1 MIDLFLIRACL
12 FALAVLSGLFLFVVL
27 SRVLARLKSAAK
39 RYGWPIVSLFIV
51 FSSWAT
57 YTAFPTAEE
66 KNGNVANVGMLPIT
80 NTNYQLGNGEQ
91 GRGNREQ
98 GNGKLENG
106 TGNIGNTGNIQ
117 QENTFTRATLTQE
130 DFARGFVLTRIGT
143 NEVHDFTAPS
153 GAGICEDWKAF
164 GAAEDWVYLEGSGVS
179 SQGLGRERLRVHS
192 DGWVTV
198 LSPTSSVF
206 VAREY
211 YPFKASLGIVPEANW
226 GLVVRGQESGNGVN
240 STVHLNSSPS
250 PSPNPYPLTPN
261 SCFWHHLTTSNT
273 LQLTWQNV
281 LYNRESDLPISFQ
294 AEFNENGDFTYRYDL
309 SAIKAKIDSGVIP
322 ENFPS
327 NIIIGTIPHSLLPV
341 PQSPFPTSFFFRH
354 LEPSDVSGSD
364 RDGDGLIIEDELFV
378 YHTDPYN
385 ADSDYDG
392 LSDYDEIFIVKSN
405 PLDAYSISNDY
416 YDGFASVL
424 NGENP
429 FSYPQG
435 STNTVLEHVF
445 YSGCTNGVFSLPTSD
460 NETAILK
467 ISVSG
472 SGVGRLVVGEKI
484 VPLVGSSTGLT
495 RFTGSGNNEVSVTNT
510 LLLAVGK
517 GVKKSIWFTKPDGL
531 ELAIDSDDFMIGELP
546 SLLWPHGW
554 IAFPHTEAT
563 VPCIH
568 DFYGKGR
575 LVTLIHGEEFPGMTA
590 SWSSGT
596 SDVVITNVAPVSAEI
611 YGHFKKN
618 QTREISYRVNHPKQ
632 LNTVIAHFTQ
642 TLRFCPQFANDE
654 EPPEELPE
662 EDEDEKYFD
671 CMCGVNAPCFCGED
685 EWCFCY
691 SPDCRCNENRSPTI
705 TDNEDGEVEFENI
718 LETLTPSVNALYL
731 YRDNERIV
739 NLEVPDGEPRHCC
752 PCPEH
757 WKSNYVSKALY
768 TSRLSVNDAAGDDFN
783 ISYEPCSVTVSGVSP
798 SRSFRDSTV
807 SFITNGIAYR
817 RLDYTVLGVKISRG
831 EWDVPFET
839 YNRLSPQLGFPFEVC
854 TDINNAERFYLNTNV
869 LMTNGYVRISL
880 EDVTGEFK
888 IWLPGWSDAVGNWH
902 DCETLLDSGTKRVRY
917 MSMGRWK
924 NILRRYWETTRLE
937 ICVTSSAAGS
947 CKLKLEYL
955 AADGDNYI
963 HDFAEQRITSLNPLL
978 LVDYNRDGKID
989 LIDVGYSRSGHNAYF
1004 WRNDD
1009 EWKNDNAFD
1018 TSGFVSANASD
1029 FVVNG
1034 RNDLINFLPIAVDVK
1049 TLTSQWNSNDFY
1061 FRLESYSSELRKA
1074 QLFYANIS
1082 HSQIGDAPLGNDIDI
1097 NGISTHEASVFP
1109 LGEGSNMPPI
1119 FVGLSHFGKSTLLVE
1134 FPECYR
1140 YGAFYLNIYSKSDNK
1155 RIYSSKINLHIGEI
1169 DKMIGWLNIRSAAGG
1184 SDGVPTR
1191 LATPDWPESEHKTG
1205 NLVFVHGYNMAEDA
1219 ETPLWAK
1226 NVFKKLWW
1234 AGLDR
1239 GFIAVQ
1245 WRGNE
1250 SQTFIPFVG
1259 FVTPN
1264 YYCNVQNAFVTASS
1278 LKTAMDDI
1286 SGPKWFLAH
1295 SLGNMLVSAAIQDCQ
1310 MPHEKYFMLNAA
1322 VAMEAYEPVAGITQ
1336 ESHDN
1341 MTPAEWTSYP
1351 DRVRATHWYELFPEG
1366 DGRRLLTWKGRFSNV
1381 TNVVNFYSTQEE
1393 VVNNGDGGEHSLTDR
1408 NYVWYNQETRKGN
1421 WTMMLH
1427 VNEGGWVFND
1437 YYGTLLSHLP
1447 PDEANALSNET
1458 LQQKPF
1464 FQDFANE
1471 EIYSSTNGVLV
1482 ATNYLYRAEML
1493 AYAIPSES
1501 YAVGANPLPM
1511 LIMSDLNFN
1520 MADYT
1525 EGQKDLP
1532 ENGRE
1537 PEEQYRDWQHS
1548 TFVQRSYKRVN
1559 QLFKQINEL
1568 LKEGPHY
1575 D

>member
-1 MIDLFLIRACL
+1 MDIIAIKEVLDWFLIRACL
-12 FALAVLSGLFLFVVL
+12 LALAALSGFFLFVVL
-27 SRVLARLKSAAK
+27 SRVLIRLKVAAR
-39 RYGWPIVSLFIV
+39 RYGWPIVSLFII

-66 KNGNVANVGMLPIT
+66 KNGSPGAGISSQGSGVRGQESEIDTNSTVHLNSLPNSST
-80 NTNYQLGNGEQ
+80 LTPNSSYLSPNPYPLS
-91 GRGNREQ
+91 
-98 GNGKLENG
+98 
-106 TGNIGNTGNIQ
+106 
-117 QENTFTRATLTQE
+117 LTQE

-143 NEVHDFTAPS
+143 NEVHDFTSPS
-153 GAGICEDWKAF
+153 GASICEDWKSF

-179 SQGLGRERLRVHS
+179 SQGLGRERVRVHS

-198 LSPTSSVF
+198 LSPTSTVF
-206 VAREY
+206 AAREY
-211 YPFKASLGIVPEANW
+211 YPFKAPLGIVPE
-226 GLVVRGQESGNGVN
+226 VVLTS
-240 STVHLNSSPS
+240 
-250 PSPNPYPLTPN
+250 NPYLLTPN
-261 SCFWHHLTTSNT
+261 SCFWHCLTPSNT

-294 AEFNENGDFTYRYDL
+294 AEFYENGDFTYRYDL

-327 NIIIGTIPHSLLPV
+327 NITIGTIPHSLLPV
-341 PQSPFPTSFFFRH
+341 PQAPFPTSLFFRH
-354 LEPSDVSGSD
+354 LDSSDTLGSD

-378 YHTDPYN
+378 YHTNPYN

-416 YDGFASVL
+416 HDGFASVL
-424 NGENP
+424 NGEDP

-435 STNTVLEHVF
+435 STNSVLEHVF
-445 YSGCTNGVFSLPTSD
+445 YSGSTNGVFSLPVSTD
-460 NETAILK
+460 ETAVLK
-467 ISVSG
+467 VCVSG
-472 SGVGRLVVGEKI
+472 SGVGRLVVGEKV
-484 VPLVGSSTGLT
+484 VPLVAPMKQRS
-495 RFTGSGNNEVSVTNT
+495 VAVTNT

-517 GVKKSIWFTKPDGL
+517 GVKKSIWFTKSEEL

-554 IAFPHTEAT
+554 IAFPHTDAT

-568 DFYGKGR
+568 DFYSKGR
-575 LVTLIHGEEFPGMTA
+575 IVTLLHGEEFPGMTA

-632 LNTVIAHFTQ
+632 LNTAIAHFTQ
-642 TLRFCPQFANDE
+642 TLRFCPQFTEDE

-662 EDEDEKYFD
+662 EDEDDRYWD

-685 EWCFCY
+685 EWCFCH

-705 TDNEDGEVEFENI
+705 TDNEDDEVEFENI
-718 LETLTPSVNALYL
+718 LEELIPSVNALYL
-731 YRDNERIV
+731 YRDNERTV
-739 NLEVPDGEPRHCC
+739 HLEVPDGEPRRCC

-768 TSRLSVNDAAGDDFN
+768 TSRVSVTDSQGNDFN

-807 SFITNGIAYR
+807 NFITNGVTCR

-839 YNRLSPQLGFPFEVC
+839 YNQLSSQLGFPFEVC
-854 TDINNAERFYLNTNV
+854 TDINNAERFYLNTDV

-888 IWLPGWSDAVGNWH
+888 IWLPEWYDTEGNWH
-902 DCETLLDSGTKRVRY
+902 DCETLLDSETKRVRH
-917 MSMGRWK
+917 MSMSQWK
-924 NILRRYWETTRLE
+924 NILRRYWETMSLE
-937 ICVTSSAAGS
+937 VRVTSSAAGS

-955 AADGDNYI
+955 AADGDSYI

-989 LIDVGYSRSGHNAYF
+989 LIDVGYSRSGRNAYF

-1009 EWKNDNAFD
+1009 EWKKDDAFD
-1018 TSGFVSANASD
+1018 ASFFGQANASD
-1029 FVVNG
+1029 SVVNG

-1061 FRLESYSSELRKA
+1061 FRLESYSSQLRKA
-1074 QLFYANIS
+1074 QLLYANIS

-1109 LGEGSNMPPI
+1109 LGEGSDIPLM

-1134 FPECYR
+1134 FPECDR
-1140 YGAFYLNIYSKSDNK
+1140 YGDLYLNIYSKSDNK

-1250 SQTFIPFVG
+1250 SQTFIPVVG

-1264 YYCNVQNAFVTASS
+1264 YYCNVQNAFATASS

-1341 MTPAEWTSYP
+1341 MTPSEWTSYP

-1427 VNEGGWVFND
+1427 VNEGGWMFND
-1437 YYGTLLSHLP
+1437 YYDTLLSHLP
-1447 PDEANALSNET
+1447 PNEANALSNET

-1501 YAVGANPLPM
+1501 YAVGSNPLPM
-1511 LIMSDLNFN
+1511 LNAYTNEVTNERIPERNFN
-1520 MADYT
+1520 MANIED
-1525 EGQKDLP
+1525 GIFDLP
-1532 ENGRE
+1532 ENGSDTEDRH
-1537 PEEQYRDWQHS
+1537 RDWQHS
-1548 TFVQRSYKRVN
+1548 TFVQRSYKRTHKLYLEIIN
-1559 QLFKQINEL
+1559 HIKTEGKQ
-1568 LKEGPHY
+1568 
-1575 D
+1575 

>member
-1 MIDLFLIRACL
+1 MNIEVAKEMIDWFLIRACL
-12 FALAVLSGLFLFVVL
+12 FALVVLSGFFLFVVL
-27 SRVLARLKSAAK
+27 SRVLIRLKAAAK

-66 KNGNVANVGMLPIT
+66 KNGSPGSGVRGLESEVDT
-80 NTNYQLGNGEQ
+80 NSTVHLNSSLSP
-91 GRGNREQ
+91 
-98 GNGKLENG
+98 KLSPNSYPL
-106 TGNIGNTGNIQ
+106 TPNPCPLS
-117 QENTFTRATLTQE
+117 LTQE

-143 NEVHDFTAPS
+143 NEVHDFAAPS

-179 SQGLGRERLRVHS
+179 SQGLGRERLRVHL

-198 LSPTSSVF
+198 LSPTSTVF

-211 YPFKASLGIVPEANW
+211 YPFKAPLGIVPEVNW
-226 GLVVRGQESGNGVN
+226 GLVVRGQELGNGVN

-250 PSPNPYPLTPN
+250 PNPYPLIPN

-273 LQLTWQNV
+273 LQLTWQNA

-294 AEFNENGDFTYRYDL
+294 AEFYENGDFTYRYDL
-309 SAIKAKIDSGVIP
+309 SAIEAKIDSGVIP

-341 PQSPFPTSFFFRH
+341 PQSPFPTSLVFRH
-354 LEPSDVSGSD
+354 LDSSDAPGSD

-392 LSDYDEIFIVKSN
+392 LSDYDEIFLVKSN

-416 YDGFASVL
+416 YDGFASLL
-424 NGENP
+424 NGEDP

-435 STNTVLEHVF
+435 STNSVLEHVF
-445 YSGCTNGVFSLPTSD
+445 YSGSTNGVFSLPVSTD
-460 NETAILK
+460 ETAVLK
-467 ISVSG
+467 VCVSG
-472 SGVGRLVVGEKI
+472 SGIGRLVVGEKV
-484 VPLVGSSTGLT
+484 VPLVAPMRQRS
-495 RFTGSGNNEVSVTNT
+495 VAVTNT

-517 GVKKSIWFTKPDGL
+517 GIKKSIWFTKSE
-531 ELAIDSDDFMIGELP
+531 ELDLTIDSDDFMIGELP

-568 DFYGKGR
+568 DFNGKGR
-575 LVTLIHGEEFPGMTA
+575 LVTLLHGEEFLGMTA

-596 SDVVITNVAPVSAEI
+596 SDVVITNAAPVSAEI

-632 LNTVIAHFTQ
+632 LNTAIAHFTQ
-642 TLRFCPQFANDE
+642 TLRFCPQFTEDE
-654 EPPEELPE
+654 EPPEESPE
-662 EDEDEKYFD
+662 EDQDEKYFD

-685 EWCFCY
+685 EWCFCH

-705 TDNEDGEVEFENI
+705 ADNEDDEVEFENI
-718 LETLTPSVNALYL
+718 LEELTPSVNALYL
-731 YRDNERIV
+731 YRDNERTV
-739 NLEVPDGEPRHCC
+739 HLEVPNGEPRRCC

-768 TSRLSVNDAAGDDFN
+768 TSRVSVTDSQGNDFN

-807 SFITNGIAYR
+807 NFITNGIAYK

-854 TDINNAERFYLNTNV
+854 TDINNAERFYLNTDV

-902 DCETLLDSGTKRVRY
+902 DCETLLDSETKRVRY

-955 AADGDNYI
+955 AADGDSYI
-963 HDFAEQRITSLNPLL
+963 HDFDEQRITSLNPLL

-989 LIDVGYSRSGHNAYF
+989 LIDVGYSRSGRNAYF

-1009 EWKNDNAFD
+1009 EWKNDDGFD
-1018 TSGFVSANASD
+1018 ASFFGQANASD
-1029 FVVNG
+1029 SVVNG

-1061 FRLESYSSELRKA
+1061 FRLESYSSQLRKA
-1074 QLFYANIS
+1074 QLLFANIS

-1134 FPECYR
+1134 FPECDR
-1140 YGAFYLNIYSKSDNK
+1140 YGDLYLNIYSKSDNK

-1169 DKMIGWLNIRSAAGG
+1169 DKMIGWLNIRSAAGR

-1234 AGLDR
+1234 AGLDC

-1250 SQTFIPFVG
+1250 TQTFMPGVG

-1264 YYCNVQNAFVTASS
+1264 YYCNVQNAFATASS

-1336 ESHDN
+1336 ESRDN

-1437 YYGTLLSHLP
+1437 YYGTLLSHLQ
-1447 PDEANALSNET
+1447 PDEANALSNEV

-1493 AYAIPSES
+1493 AYAIPLES
-1501 YAVGANPLPM
+1501 YAVGANPLPI
-1511 LIMSDLNFN
+1511 LNAYTNQVTNERIPERNFN
-1520 MADYT
+1520 MANIED
-1525 EGQKDLP
+1525 GIFDLP
-1532 ENGRE
+1532 ENGSDTEDRH
-1537 PEEQYRDWQHS
+1537 RDWQHS
-1548 TFVQRSYKRVN
+1548 TFVQRSYKRTHKLYLEIIN
-1559 QLFKQINEL
+1559 HIKTEGKQ
-1568 LKEGPHY
+1568 
-1575 D
+1575 

>member
-1 MIDLFLIRACL
+1 MNIEVAKEMIDWFLMRACL
-12 FALAVLSGLFLFVVL
+12 FALVVLSGFFLFVVL
-27 SRVLARLKSAAK
+27 SRVLIRLKAAAK

-66 KNGNVANVGMLPIT
+66 KNGSPGSGVRGLESEVDT
-80 NTNYQLGNGEQ
+80 NSTVHLNSSLSP
-91 GRGNREQ
+91 
-98 GNGKLENG
+98 KLSPNSYPL
-106 TGNIGNTGNIQ
+106 TPNPCPLS
-117 QENTFTRATLTQE
+117 LTQE

-143 NEVHDFTAPS
+143 NEVHDFTSPL
-153 GAGICEDWKAF
+153 GASICEDWKAF

-198 LSPTSSVF
+198 LSPTSTVF
-206 VAREY
+206 AAREY
-211 YPFKASLGIVPEANW
+211 YPFKAPLGIVPEA
-226 GLVVRGQESGNGVN
+226 LL
-240 STVHLNSSPS
+240 T
-250 PSPNPYPLTPN
+250 PNPYPLTPN

-294 AEFNENGDFTYRYDL
+294 VEFYENGDFTYRYDL

-327 NIIIGTIPHSLLPV
+327 NIIIGTIPHSLLLV
-341 PQSPFPTSFFFRH
+341 PQSPFPTSLVFRH
-354 LEPSDVSGSD
+354 LDSSDTTGSD

-378 YHTDPYN
+378 YYTDPYN
-385 ADSDYDG
+385 VDSDYDG
-392 LSDYDEIFIVKSN
+392 LSDYDEIFTVKSN

-424 NGENP
+424 NGEDP

-445 YSGCTNGVFSLPTSD
+445 YSGSTNGVFSLPVSTD
-460 NETAILK
+460 QTAVLK
-467 ISVSG
+467 VCVSG
-472 SGVGRLVVGEKI
+472 SGIGRLVVGEKV
-484 VPLVGSSTGLT
+484 VPLVAPMKQRS
-495 RFTGSGNNEVSVTNT
+495 VAVTNT

-517 GVKKSIWFTKPDGL
+517 GVKKSIWFTKSEEL

-546 SLLWPHGW
+546 SLFWPHGW

-568 DFYGKGR
+568 DFNGKGR
-575 LVTLIHGEEFPGMTA
+575 IVTLLYGEEFLGMTA

-632 LNTVIAHFTQ
+632 LNTAIAHFTQ
-642 TLRFCPQFANDE
+642 TLRFCPQFTEDE

-662 EDEDEKYFD
+662 EDEDDRYWD

-705 TDNEDGEVEFENI
+705 IDNEDDEVEFENI
-718 LETLTPSVNALYL
+718 LEELTPSVNALYL
-731 YRDNERIV
+731 YRDNERTV
-739 NLEVPDGEPRHCC
+739 HLEVPDGEPRRCC

-757 WKSNYVSKALY
+757 WKSNYVSKVLY
-768 TSRLSVNDAAGDDFN
+768 TSRLSVNDAVGDDFN

-807 SFITNGIAYR
+807 SFITNGIAYK

-831 EWDVPFET
+831 EWDIPFET

-854 TDINNAERFYLNTNV
+854 TDINNAERFYLDTDV

-888 IWLPGWSDAVGNWH
+888 VWLPEWYDTEGNWH
-902 DCETLLDSGTKRVRY
+902 DCETLLDSETKRVRH
-917 MSMGRWK
+917 MSMSQWK
-924 NILRRYWETTRLE
+924 NILRRYWETTSLE
-937 ICVTSSAAGS
+937 VRVTSSAAGS

-955 AADGDNYI
+955 AADGDRYI

-989 LIDVGYSRSGHNAYF
+989 LTDVGDSISGRNAYF

-1009 EWKNDNAFD
+1009 EWKNDDAFD
-1018 TSGFVSANASD
+1018 ASFFGQANASD
-1029 FVVNG
+1029 SVVNG

-1061 FRLESYSSELRKA
+1061 FRLESYSSQLRKA
-1074 QLFYANIS
+1074 QLLYANIS
-1082 HSQIGDAPLGNDIDI
+1082 HSRIGDAALGNDIDI
-1097 NGISTHEASVFP
+1097 NGISTHEASVFS
-1109 LGEGSNMPPI
+1109 LGEGSDMPPI

-1250 SQTFIPFVG
+1250 TQTFMPGVG

-1264 YYCNVQNAFVTASS
+1264 YYCNVQNAFATASS
-1278 LKTAMDDI
+1278 LKTVMDDI

-1295 SLGNMLVSAAIQDCQ
+1295 SLGNMLVSAAIEDCQ

-1381 TNVVNFYSTQEE
+1381 TNIVNFYSTQEE

-1437 YYGTLLSHLP
+1437 YYGTLLSHLQ
-1447 PDEANALSNET
+1447 PDEANALSNEV

-1501 YAVGANPLPM
+1501 YAVGANPLPGRQTKLKDSPSESLYVNYDM
-1511 LIMSDLNFN
+1511 GILFANGI
-1520 MADYT
+1520 
-1525 EGQKDLP
+1525 EDLP
-1532 ENGRE
+1532 VNEDK
-1537 PEEQYRDWQHS
+1537 PEKRHRDWQHS
-1548 TFVQRSYKRVN
+1548 TFVQRSYKRTH
-1559 QLFKQINEL
+1559 QLFKTIMGIIREL
-1568 LKEGPHY
+1568 
-1575 D
+1575 